1 MLIAPATPC
10 SATPIGAEE
19 MVINGQPLPV
29 RASMGMLTQPISFL
43 GLPVVTVPLRTAS
56 GKPIGLQL
64 IAAPFN
70 EQACLRAARASG
82 SDGHYRCPSGGECSM
97 INLDNVDRPAILAE
111 VTAAFYQY
119 EEALVSNNIEALD
132 ALFWHDPRTVRLGA
146 GENLY
151 GIEAIRAFRAAR
163 PAAGLARDLRHTTIT
178 TFGADMAVCS
188 TEFTRG
194 AAPARAA
201 SSRHRYASLRLADC
215 RRPCQSDGL
224 SGVYGSGPETKVST
238 GPLPVR

>member
-1 MLIAPATPC
+1 
-10 SATPIGAEE
+10 
-19 MVINGQPLPV
+19 
-29 RASMGMLTQPISFL
+29 
-43 GLPVVTVPLRTAS
+43 
-56 GKPIGLQL
+56 
-64 IAAPFN
+64 
-70 EQACLRAARASG
+70 
-82 SDGHYRCPSGGECSM
+82 M

-188 TEFTRG
+188 TEFTAR

-201 SSRHRYASLRLADC
+201 SSRPGTLPYGWRIVAAR
-215 RRPCQSDGL
+215 QSDGL
-224 SGVYGSGPETKVST
+224 SGVYGSGPETRYPPARFRSGNMLFGVEDHGVHQSC
-238 GPLPVR
+238 